1 MGASDR
7 GALPRFRLRKA
18 TGATSS
24 EADSGR
30 HRRNGLAASAQ
41 CNGGRPIV
49 TTHAFVSGSHVVRDT
64 QRLGGDP
71 SRPRKR
77 GSAPRGGTTDDK
89 LQMTDWIPG
98 KLGHTTANGSA
109 SARPT
114 ARRATNQ
121 REDKTGEPQP

>member
-77 GSAPRGGTTDDK
+77 GSAPWLRLFK
-89 LQMTDWIPG
+89 LEPLRLTFFLWPG
-98 KLGHTTANGSA
+98 SLNRELPAN
-109 SARPT
+109 
-114 ARRATNQ
+114 
-121 REDKTGEPQP
+121 